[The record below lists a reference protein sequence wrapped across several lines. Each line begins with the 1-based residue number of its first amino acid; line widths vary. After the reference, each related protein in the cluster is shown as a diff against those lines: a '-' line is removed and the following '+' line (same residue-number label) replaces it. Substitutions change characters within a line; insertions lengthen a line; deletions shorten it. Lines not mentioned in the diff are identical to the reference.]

1 MKIEFAIKD
10 YLFNLENNE
19 GKALKTIESYKGD
32 LNIYNNYLKNLR
44 ISDTDDINESII
56 RGFIIYSSKKY
67 ANSSLNRLKVTV
79 RNLHRYLA
87 FKYDSKDP
95 SYSIEVSKS
104 NKRLPVYC
112 TENEIDLIMN
122 SFKDEPNDI
131 LNRAILETIYGCG
144 LRVSECTNLKLADV
158 NLNEGFMNVI
168 GKGNKER
175 LIPIPKRTCLVMN
188 KYLKEVRP
196 LWLKKSTNF
205 FYINHFGKK
214 IYSEYVEKM
223 LKNTI
228 ELLKIKKPI
237 TPHKL
242 RHSYATHLLDKGA
255 DLRSIQELLGHSD
268 ISTTEIYTHVESK
281 RLKNSYLNHHPVLK
295 EKKNEK

>member
-1 MKIEFAIKD
+1 MKIDVAIKD
-10 YLFNLENNE
+10 YIFNLENNE
-19 GKALKTIESYKGD
+19 GKALKTIESYGSD
-32 LNIYNNYLKNLR
+32 LNIYYNYLKKLN
-44 ISDTDDINESII
+44 INDSDDINESII
-56 RGFIIYSSKKY
+56 RGFVIYSSKEY

-79 RNLHRYLA
+79 RNFHRYLS
-87 FKYDSKDP
+87 FKYDLKDP

-104 NKRLPVYC
+104 TKRLPIYC
-112 TENEIDLIMN
+112 TQDEVDLIMN
-122 SFKDEPNDI
+122 YFKDEPDDI

-144 LRVSECTNLKLADV
+144 LRVSECCNLKLADV
-158 NLNEGFMNVI
+158 NLNEGFMNII

-175 LIPIPKRTCLVMN
+175 LIPIPKRTCKMMN

-214 IYSEYVEKM
+214 IYSEYVELM
-223 LKNTI
+223 LKKTI
-228 ELLKIKKPI
+228 ELLGIKKPI

-242 RHSYATHLLDKGA
+242 RHSYATHLLDQGA

-281 RLKNSYLNHHPVLK
+281 RLKNSYLDHHPVIK
-295 EKKNEK
+295 GGKK

>member
-1 MKIEFAIKD
+1 MKIDVAIKD
-10 YLFNLENNE
+10 FIFNLENNE
-19 GKALKTIESYKGD
+19 GKALKTIESYGSD
-32 LNIYNNYLKNLR
+32 LNIYNNYLKKLN
-44 ISDTDDINESII
+44 INDTDDINESII
-56 RGFIIYSSKKY
+56 RGFVIYSSKKY
-67 ANSSLNRLKVTV
+67 SNSSLNRLKVTV
-79 RNLHRYLA
+79 RNFHRYLS
-87 FKYDSKDP
+87 FKYDLKDP

-104 NKRLPVYC
+104 TKRLPIYC
-112 TENEIDLIMN
+112 TQDEVDLIMN
-122 SFKDEPNDI
+122 YFKDEPDDI

-144 LRVSECTNLKLADV
+144 LRVSECCNLKLADV
-158 NLNEGFMNVI
+158 NLNEGFMNII

-175 LIPIPKRTCLVMN
+175 LIPIPKRTCKMMN

-214 IYSEYVEKM
+214 IYSEYVELM
-223 LKNTI
+223 LKKTI
-228 ELLKIKKPI
+228 ELLGIKKPI

-242 RHSYATHLLDKGA
+242 RHSYATHLLDQGA

-281 RLKNSYLNHHPVLK
+281 RLKNSYLEHHPALK
-295 EKKNEK
+295 GGKK